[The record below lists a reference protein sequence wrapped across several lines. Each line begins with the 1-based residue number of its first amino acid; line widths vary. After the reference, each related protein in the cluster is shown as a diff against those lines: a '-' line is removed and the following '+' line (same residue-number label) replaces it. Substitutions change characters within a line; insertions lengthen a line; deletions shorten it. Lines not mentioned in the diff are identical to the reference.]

1 MKTTNHF
8 LHNLQVKLWQKT
20 EEVTKSLSVKERK
33 FTRDLI
39 KGIIQSKSCILR
51 QIAQSHKETISI
63 EDTCKRYR
71 RHLSKPDIS
80 RTLSENHLRQQCR
93 KVNQDSLIIFDPSD
107 IRKKYAQKMEGLS
120 IVHDGST
127 GKGCKGYNI
136 LDAINVNE
144 TDDGLRISPLVSDLH
159 TNEED
164 AGIMKQS
171 FFDRINDI
179 QVYSNN
185 QGTFIM
191 DRGYDDRKVFSYL
204 TDHEAS
210 FIIRAKKGRMLYYQG
225 EQLSFIE
232 AAKKAKLR
240 YRYQS
245 GKAHLKAGIVRV
257 GIRKDPHPKKNPEII
272 YLDLVVGRYVSKN
285 TEGIECDKG
294 YFYLYCNF
302 PSHMQAS
309 TTQQKV
315 VRALSAYRIR
325 WKIEEVHRQIKQDYK
340 WEDMRVMKLERL
352 KALNS
357 LLLIAVS
364 FMYSLDQYKQQLALF
379 YSHLMLDRIND
390 IGKLKVFIYYR
401 LANVAVKIFECFK
414 RYSKVPFKG
423 LSNQEVQLSWF

>member
-20 EEVTKSLSVKERK
+20 EEVSESLSVKEKK
-33 FTRDLI
+33 FTRDFI

-51 QIAQSHKETISI
+51 QIAQSHKETISL

-71 RHLSKPDIS
+71 RHLSKPDVSI
-80 RTLSENHLRQQCR
+80 TLSENHLRQQCR
-93 KVNQDSLIIFDPSD
+93 KINRDSLIIFDPSD
-107 IRKKYAQKMEGLS
+107 IRKGYAQKMEDLS
-120 IVHDGST
+120 VVHDGST
-127 GKGCKGYNI
+127 GKSCKGYNI
-136 LDAINVNE
+136 LDAINVNK
-144 TDDGLRISPLVSDLH
+144 TDDGLRISPLVSELH

-179 QVYSNN
+179 QVHSNN
-185 QGTFIM
+185 QGTFVM

-204 TDHEAS
+204 TEHEAS
-210 FIIRAKKGRMLYYQG
+210 FIIRAKKGRTLYYQG
-225 EQLSFIE
+225 KELSFIE
-232 AAKKAKLR
+232 ATRKAKLK

-245 GKAHLKAGIVRV
+245 GKAHLKGGIVRV

-272 YLDLVVGRYVSKN
+272 YLDLVVARYISKD
-285 TEGIECDKG
+285 TEGIESDKG

-302 PSHMQAS
+302 PPHMKDF
-309 TTQQKV
+309 TIQQKV
-315 VRALSAYRIR
+315 ERALSAYRIR

-352 KALNS
+352 KSLNS

-364 FMYSLDQYKQQLALF
+364 FMYSLDQYKHQLALL
-379 YSHLMLDRIND
+379 YSHLMLDRINH

-401 LANVAVKIFECFK
+401 LANVAVEIFECFK
-414 RYSKVPFKG
+414 RYSKIPFKG
-423 LSNQEVQLSWF
+423 LANREVQLSCF